1 MTSPTEL
8 GQLKFASN
16 ISLREGTP
24 HFHSV
29 KRNIFRVWRS
39 FVGFCFL
46 GSGFW
51 QPWPSPI
58 SSQKVCLSG
67 WSRLV
72 HQLIPSTFFDFF
84 LFLIIFLHMFLEAL
98 SAFRVLNL
106 LHVYNHSLGRHL
118 SRNLFVYNNGNSML
132 DDMVDSSSV
141 AMVAFVGKCFVNS
154 AHSFDVYNVMFLVES
169 HVCGQRNNSM
179 FSKKPR
185 EHRAGAARLYVG
197 HFGKLLEDGIPA

>member
-16 ISLREGTP
+16 ISLWEGTS

-46 GSGFW
+46 KSCYEFIGSGFW
-51 QPWPSPI
+51 QLRLSPI

-72 HQLIPSTFFDFF
+72 HQLIPGTFFDFF
-84 LFLIIFLHMFLEAL
+84 LFLITFLHMFLEAL

-106 LHVYNHSLGRHL
+106 LHVLSHSLGRRL
-118 SRNLFVYNNGNSML
+118 ALNL
-132 DDMVDSSSV
+132 
-141 AMVAFVGKCFVNS
+141 
-154 AHSFDVYNVMFLVES
+154 LVCLQQWQQRAGWHGS
-169 HVCGQRNNSM
+169 LFQFRCGGVCG
-179 FSKKPR
+179 
-185 EHRAGAARLYVG
+185 E
-197 HFGKLLEDGIPA
+197 LLCEQCPFL